1 MHLGDYLTE
10 RSEVMVMCGRC
21 ALKHIDEILRC
32 KFVVWLSGDITY
44 LPNTWFFKLDLSL
57 ALIISLTEN
66 AWLNREINYP
76 DTTITVPLVTYSP
89 TNFIEEHENI
99 NEVKK
104 ILNKSIKQLKE
115 LDKIINS
122 INSYIRSYQA
132 KAIA

>member
-1 MHLGDYLTE
+1 
-10 RSEVMVMCGRC
+10 MCGRC

-32 KFVVWLSGDITY
+32 KFVVWLYGDITY